1 MRKLLGLFLLVA
13 LAVSFGCAKK
23 KQEIREEEKTP
34 PAEKK
39 AEGGEDEW
47 ACGAG
52 EKEKPAEGAKTE
64 EKAPEGAPEEKMPEG
79 CAPEKAPEGCAPEEK
94 PGEKMPE
101 GCAPEEKAPEGCAPE
116 EKPEKPEEK
125 MPEGCAPGE
134 KAPEGCTPQEK
145 PEPSPTTAM
154 EQAELTKE
162 RGDAVKKQLRT
173 LAERLSSEGDLQGAK
188 EQYRRILLIDP
199 QDEDAKANF
208 QRLSQELGERVPTVE
223 EVLDAESNAVK
234 ARHDQTVVELNRRL
248 HEARIA
254 EQGGDYDTAIR
265 KYEEIL
271 NILAWYRYQADF
283 PVTTEQARAYL
294 DRAKQQ
300 RDLEASRNKAKMIQE
315 IQQEQEQAHAREQA
329 EEVRRMKV
337 FLDRAKDAFD
347 RGEYDVAIAD
357 AEKVL
362 AIDPRNESAM
372 KLVQIAKETKYVADR
387 TDIREEFSD
396 QWRSVMEDLEHA
408 AVPHPEILNFPANWD
423 EISRRRP
430 KIAGTRGVTTPDPRK
445 EQILNNLAGTR
456 VFAIDWKAGDVTL
469 SGAINYLRSVT
480 GLNFILSQK
489 IKEEKADSEIVLK
502 VDNVSVEQVLDLITE
517 PNEMAWKVNKGVVMI
532 LSKEEAIDKPVLQFY
547 DVKDLVAKI
556 QDFPG
561 QEINLVP
568 SKYQPPEAPEVPEPK
583 SPFEID
589 SLIEVI
595 RQTIQP
601 SAWEIEGVDIQPKN
615 GVLVV
620 RQIPEVHQKIA
631 QFLSDLRKNTG
642 VLVNMEVRFLRAE
655 DRFLRD
661 VGVDIRGLGD
671 DTGGVGAPGLG
682 AATPFDDSFFGSPAN
697 PQNSPPGVIPEPSSI
712 GTRNSAG
719 VFYGDGQD
727 GEYKGRVENLFDF
740 ALQFDERGRATQS
753 AATNASTGDNSGGLS
768 IQHVYLDDT
777 QLEVILRAVEKN
789 QRIEEIAAPR
799 LTVYDTQRANVSV
812 MTQNSYVSDFDV
824 EIAQAAAIGDPIVQ
838 TIRDGIILDVKPI
851 VSADRRF
858 ITMELR
864 PTVADLV
871 RPIPTFLT
879 SLATGPPVVIQ
890 VPEIAISRVRTTV
903 TMPDGG
909 TLLLG
914 GIKFF
919 KDVQAES
926 GVPILS
932 KIPVISF
939 FFTRKAKLIQRSNLL
954 ILIKALVV
962 IPEEHAGGLGVQ

>member
-1 MRKLLGLFLLVA
+1 VEDVVESESH
-13 LAVSFGCAKK
+13 AV
-23 KQEIREEEKTP
+23 Q
-34 PAEKK
+34 
-39 AEGGEDEW
+39 
-47 ACGAG
+47 
-52 EKEKPAEGAKTE
+52 
-64 EKAPEGAPEEKMPEG
+64 
-79 CAPEKAPEGCAPEEK
+79 
-94 PGEKMPE
+94 
-101 GCAPEEKAPEGCAPE
+101 
-116 EKPEKPEEK
+116 
-125 MPEGCAPGE
+125 
-134 KAPEGCTPQEK
+134 
-145 PEPSPTTAM
+145 
-154 EQAELTKE
+154 
-162 RGDAVKKQLRT
+162 
-173 LAERLSSEGDLQGAK
+173 
-188 EQYRRILLIDP
+188 
-199 QDEDAKANF
+199 
-208 QRLSQELGERVPTVE
+208 
-223 EVLDAESNAVK
+223 
-234 ARHDQTVVELNRRL
+234 ARHDQTVVELNRRI

-254 EQGGDYDTAIR
+254 EQSGDYETAIR
-265 KYEEIL
+265 KYEEIV
-271 NILAWYRYQADF
+271 NILAWHPYQADL

-294 DRAKQQ
+294 DQAKERQELAKTRDQAKLIEEIQKQQ
-300 RDLEASRNKAKMIQE
+300 D
-315 IQQEQEQAHAREQA
+315 QARAREQA
-329 EEVRRMKV
+329 EERRRMKV
-337 FLDRAKDAFD
+337 FLERAQDAYD
-347 RGEYDVAIAD
+347 RGEYELAVAN

-387 TDIREEFSD
+387 SEIRERFSD
-396 QWRSVMEDLEHA
+396 EWRTVMEQLEHD
-408 AVPHPEILNFPANWD
+408 AVPHPEILRFPANWD
-423 EISRRRP
+423 EIARRRP
-430 KIAGTRGVTTPDPRK
+430 KGGTREVAAPDPRK
-445 EQILNNLAGTR
+445 EQILNTLAATR

-469 SGAINYLRSVT
+469 SSSIAYLRSVT
-480 GLNFILSQK
+480 GLNFVLSQK
-489 IKEEKADSEIVLK
+489 VKEEKADSEIVLK

-517 PNEMAWKVNKGVVMI
+517 PNEMAWKVRMGVVMV
-532 LSKEEAIDKPVLQFY
+532 LAKDEAIEKPVLQFY

-568 SKYQPPEAPEVPEPK
+568 SKYQPPEVEEPPEPT

-595 RQTIQP
+595 KQTIDP
-601 SAWEIEGVDIQPKN
+601 EAWDIEGTAIDPKN

-620 RQIPEVHQKIA
+620 RQIPEVHQKIG

-642 VLVNMEVRFLRAE
+642 VLVNLEVGFLRAE

-682 AATPFDDSFFGSPAN
+682 LGTPFDDSFFGSPAN
-697 PQNSPPGVIPEPSSI
+697 PQNSPPGVIPEPASI

-753 AATNASTGDNSGGLS
+753 ASTTGTRGDNSGGFS
-768 IQHVYLDDT
+768 MQYVYLDDT

-799 LTVYDTQRANVSV
+799 LTVYDTQRANVSI
-812 MTQNSYVSDFDV
+812 MTQNSYVQDFDV

-926 GVPILS
+926 GIPVLS

-939 FFTRKAKLIQRSNLL
+939 LFTRKAKLIQRSNLL
-954 ILIKALVV
+954 IMINALVV
-962 IPEEHAGGLGVQ
+962 IPEEHAGGLGIQ

>member
-1 MRKLLGLFLLVA
+1 MRKLLGLSLLVA
-13 LAVSFGCAKK
+13 MAVMFGCAKK
-23 KQEIREEEKTP
+23 EVREEEKTP
-34 PAEKK
+34 PPEKK
-39 AEGGEDEW
+39 AEGAADEW
-47 ACGAG
+47 ACGEAPAEG
-52 EKEKPAEGAKTE
+52 EKGKAAEGCAEGEKPMEGCAPAEGEKPKEEEGCAPAEGEKPMEEGCAPAEGEKPMEEGCAPAGGEKPAEGEKPTE
-64 EKAPEGAPEEKMPEG
+64 EGT
-79 CAPEKAPEGCAPEEK
+79 
-94 PGEKMPE
+94 
-101 GCAPEEKAPEGCAPE
+101 
-116 EKPEKPEEK
+116 
-125 MPEGCAPGE
+125 
-134 KAPEGCTPQEK
+134 TPAVKEST
-145 PEPSPTTAM
+145 PADVFESAT
-154 EQAELTKE
+154 LTKE
-162 RGDAVKKQLRT
+162 RAEALKKQLRA
-173 LAERLSSEGDLQGAK
+173 LAERLSADGDLQNAR
-188 EQYRRILLIDP
+188 EQYRRILLVDP
-199 QDEDAKANF
+199 SDEDARTNF

-223 EVLDAESNAVK
+223 EVVESEANAVQ

-248 HEARIA
+248 HEAKIA
-254 EQGGDYDTAIR
+254 EQGADYDTAIR
-265 KYEEIL
+265 KYEEIV
-271 NILAWYRYQADF
+271 NILAWYPYKADF
-283 PVTTEQARAYL
+283 PVTTEQARGYL
-294 DRAKQQ
+294 ERAKQQ
-300 RDLEASRNKAKMIQE
+300 QELTKSRQKAQMIQE
-315 IQQEQEQAHAREQA
+315 IQKEQDQAHAREQA
-329 EEVRRMKV
+329 EERRRMKV
-337 FLDRAKDAFD
+337 FLERAQDAFD
-347 RGEYDVAIAD
+347 RGEYELAVAN

-387 TDIREEFSD
+387 SDIREKFSD
-396 QWRSVMEDLEHA
+396 EWRTAMEELEHD
-408 AVPHPEILNFPANWD
+408 AVPHPEILRFPSNWD
-423 EISRRRP
+423 EISRRQP
-430 KIAGTRGVTTPDPRK
+430 KGQTRAVAAPDPRK
-445 EQILNNLAGTR
+445 EQILNNLSGTR
-456 VFAIDWKAGDVTL
+456 VYAIDWKAGDVTL
-469 SGAINYLRSVT
+469 NSAIAYLRSVT
-480 GLNFILSQK
+480 GLNFVLSQK

-517 PNEMAWKVNKGVVMI
+517 PNEMAWRVRNGVVMV
-532 LSKEEAIDKPVLQFY
+532 LSKDEAVDKPILQFY

-568 SKYQPPEAPEVPEPK
+568 SKYQPPEAAEVPEPT

-589 SLIEVI
+589 SLIDVI
-595 RQTIQP
+595 KQTIEP
-601 SAWEIEGVDIQPKN
+601 SAWEIEGAAIDPKN

-642 VLVNMEVRFLRAE
+642 VLVNLEVRFLRAE

-682 AATPFDDSFFGSPAN
+682 LATPFDDSFFGSPAN

-712 GTRNSAG
+712 GTRNSPG

-727 GEYKGRVENLFDF
+727 GEYKGRIENLFDF

-753 AATNASTGDNSGGLS
+753 AALTGTRGDNSGGLS
-768 IQHVYLDDT
+768 IQHVFLDDT

-812 MTQNSYVSDFDV
+812 MTQNSYVQDFDV

-919 KDVQAES
+919 KDVEAES
-926 GVPILS
+926 GVPVLS
-932 KIPVISF
+932 KIPIISF

-954 ILIKALVV
+954 ILINALVV
-962 IPEEHAGGLGVQ
+962 IPEEHAGGLGFQ

>member
-1 MRKLLGLFLLVA
+1 MRKVLGLSLLMA
-13 LAVSFGCAKK
+13 LAVVFGCAKNK
-23 KQEIREEEKTP
+23 KDVKEEEKAP
-34 PAEKK
+34 PAAE
-39 AEGGEDEW
+39 AEGEGEADEW
-47 ACGAG
+47 ACG
-52 EKEKPAEGAKTE
+52 EQPPAEGE
-64 EKAPEGAPEEKMPEG
+64 EPAEAPAEG
-79 CAPEKAPEGCAPEEK
+79 CAPAEEPPAEEAPAEEPPADEPPAGTPEDAFEGA
-94 PGEKMPE
+94 
-101 GCAPEEKAPEGCAPE
+101 AL
-116 EKPEKPEEK
+116 
-125 MPEGCAPGE
+125 
-134 KAPEGCTPQEK
+134 
-145 PEPSPTTAM
+145 S
-154 EQAELTKE
+154 KE
-162 RGDAVKKQLRT
+162 RAESLKRELRE
-173 LAERLSSEGDLQGAK
+173 LGERLYQEGDLEKAR
-188 EQYRRILLIDP
+188 EQYRRILLLDP
-199 QDEDAKANF
+199 TDEDARKQF

-223 EVLDAESNAVK
+223 EIVESESNAVQ

-248 HEARIA
+248 HEARVA
-254 EQGGDYDTAIR
+254 EQGRDYATAIR
-265 KYEEIL
+265 KYEEIV

-283 PVTTEQARAYL
+283 PVTTDQARAYL
-294 DRAKQQ
+294 EQARGQQELEDSRA
-300 RDLEASRNKAKMIQE
+300 RASAIKE
-315 IQQEQEQAHAREQA
+315 IQQEQDKAHQREAA
-329 EEVRRMKV
+329 EERRRMKV
-337 FLDRAKDAFD
+337 FLDRAQDAFD
-347 RGEYDVAIAD
+347 RGEYELAVANAQ
-357 AEKVL
+357 KVL

-372 KLVQIAKETKYVADR
+372 KLVQIATETKYVADR
-387 TDIREEFSD
+387 NDMREEFRD
-396 QWRSVMEDLEHA
+396 QWRSVMEQLERDS
-408 AVPHPEILNFPANWD
+408 VPHPEILNFPANWD
-423 EISRRRP
+423 EIARRRP
-430 KIAGTRGVTTPDPRK
+430 KVTGTRGLAAPDPRK
-445 EQILNNLAGTR
+445 DQILNTLAGTR
-456 VFAIDWKAGDVTL
+456 VYAIDWKAGDVTL
-469 SGAINYLRSVT
+469 TSAVAYLRSVT
-480 GLNFILSQK
+480 GQNFVLSQK
-489 IKEEKADSEIVLK
+489 IKEEKADAEIVLK
-502 VDNVSVEQVLDLITE
+502 VDNVSVEQVLDLVTE
-517 PNEMAWKVNKGVVMI
+517 PNEMAWKVRNGVVMI
-532 LSKEEAIDKPVLQFY
+532 LSKDEAIEKPVLQFY

-568 SKYQPPEAPEVPEPK
+568 SKYQPPEAEEAPEPT

-595 RQTIQP
+595 KQTIDP
-601 SAWEIEGVDIQPKN
+601 TAWEIEGAQIEPKN

-620 RQIPEVHQKIA
+620 RQIPEVHGKIG

-642 VLVNMEVRFLRAE
+642 VLVNMEVRFLTAE

-661 VGVDIRGLGD
+661 VGVDVRGLGD
-671 DTGGVGAPGLG
+671 DSGGVGAPGLG
-682 AATPFDDSFFGSPAN
+682 VATPFDDSFFGSPAN

-712 GTRNSAG
+712 GTRNSPG
-719 VFYGDGQD
+719 IFYGDGQD

-753 AATNASTGDNSGGLS
+753 AATTGTISDNSGGVS
-768 IQHVYLDDT
+768 VQAVYLDDT
-777 QLEVILRAVEKN
+777 QIEVILRAVEKN

-812 MTQNSYVSDFDV
+812 MTQNSYVQDFDV

-932 KIPVISF
+932 KIPVVSF
-939 FFTRKAKLIQRSNLL
+939 LFTRKAKLIQRSNLL

-962 IPEEHAGGLGVQ
+962 IPEEHAGSMGFQ

>member
-1 MRKLLGLFLLVA
+1 MRKVLGLTLLMA
-13 LAVSFGCAKK
+13 LAVTFGCK
-23 KQEIREEEKTP
+23 KQQVKEEEKAPP
-34 PAEKK
+34 PAEK
-39 AEGGEDEW
+39 AEGEGDEW
-47 ACGAG
+47 ACG
-52 EKEKPAEGAKTE
+52 EEPPAEGE
-64 EKAPEGAPEEKMPEG
+64 APAEG
-79 CAPEKAPEGCAPEEK
+79 CAPAEEPPAEEPPMEEPPAEEPPMEEPPAEGCAPAEEEVVEETVEEK
-94 PGEKMPE
+94 ETVEETPGGEVVEETVEVDETDMFE
-101 GCAPEEKAPEGCAPE
+101 GAA
-116 EKPEKPEEK
+116 
-125 MPEGCAPGE
+125 
-134 KAPEGCTPQEK
+134 
-145 PEPSPTTAM
+145 
-154 EQAELTKE
+154 LTKE
-162 RGDAVKKQLRT
+162 RAEAVKAQLRT
-173 LAERLSSEGDLQGAK
+173 LGQRLYQDGDLEKAR
-188 EQYRRILLIDP
+188 EQYKRILLIDP
-199 QDEDAKANF
+199 TDEDARK
-208 QRLSQELGERVPTVE
+208 QYQQLSQELGERVPTVE
-223 EVLDAESNAVK
+223 EIVESESNAVQ

-248 HEARIA
+248 HEAKVA
-254 EQGGDYDTAIR
+254 EQGSDYATAIR
-265 KYEEIL
+265 KYEEIV

-294 DRAKQQ
+294 EQARRQQ
-300 RDLEASRNKAKMIQE
+300 ELAEERGKAKAIEE
-315 IQQEQEQAHAREQA
+315 IQKEQDKAHAREVA
-329 EEVRRMKV
+329 EDRRRMKV
-337 FLDRAKDAFD
+337 FLERAQDAFD
-347 RGEYDVAIAD
+347 RGEYDLAVAD
-357 AEKVL
+357 AQKVL

-372 KLVQIAKETKYVADR
+372 KLVTIATETKYVADR
-387 TDIREEFSD
+387 NDMREQFSD
-396 QWRSVMEDLEHA
+396 EWRSVMEQLERDS
-408 AVPHPEILNFPANWD
+408 VPHPEILNFPANWD

-430 KIAGTRGVTTPDPRK
+430 KVTGTRGLAAPDPRK
-445 EQILNNLAGTR
+445 DQILNTLGGTR
-456 VFAIDWKAGDVTL
+456 VYAIDWKPGDVTL
-469 SGAINYLRSVT
+469 SGAVAYLRSVT
-480 GLNFILSQK
+480 GLNFVLSQK
-489 IKEEKADSEIVLK
+489 IKEEKADAEIVLK

-517 PNEMAWKVNKGVVMI
+517 PNEMAWKVRNGVVMV
-532 LSKEEAIDKPVLQFY
+532 LAKDEAVERPVLQFY

-568 SKYQPPEAPEVPEPK
+568 SKYQPPEAEEAPEPT

-595 RQTIQP
+595 KQTIEP
-601 SAWEIEGVDIQPKN
+601 SAWEIEGAAIDPKN

-620 RQIPEVHQKIA
+620 RQIPEVHARIG

-642 VLVNMEVRFLRAE
+642 VLVNMEIRFLQAE

-682 AATPFDDSFFGSPAN
+682 VATPFDDSFFGSPAN

-712 GTRNSAG
+712 GTRNSPG
-719 VFYGDGQD
+719 IFYGDGQD

-753 AATNASTGDNSGGLS
+753 ASTTGTTSDNSGGVSLQS
-768 IQHVYLDDT
+768 VYLDDT
-777 QLEVILRAVEKN
+777 QIEVILRAVEKN

-812 MTQNSYVSDFDV
+812 MTQNSYVQDFDV

-919 KDVQAES
+919 KDIQAES

-932 KIPVISF
+932 NIPLISF
-939 FFTRKAKLIQRSNLL
+939 LFTRKAKLIQRSNLL

-962 IPEEHAGGLGVQ
+962 IPEEHAGGMGFQ